1 MFDDFLPMQGRK
13 IATSQNP
20 QKVQS
25 DALCAAP
32 GEFERFEG

>member
-1 MFDDFLPMQGRK
+1 MFDDFLPMQRRK
-13 IATSQNP
+13 IAISQNP